1 MTENVLV
8 GVDAGLTN
16 VTVAAY
22 DPDGTE
28 LAAASR
34 STPRSEPDGAAGEA
48 GGTGGTANGGV
59 DASEGAAADR
69 EEQDHDRLWAVV
81 AETVGAVVGSDDVPT
96 DAVAGV
102 GVAGHGHGLYGLDAA
117 GEPVCGIKSTD
128 SRALDALDEHCA
140 EGARERAV
148 DRLGWEPFGA
158 DPLSLLVWLRA
169 NEPATYDRL
178 DTLLFCKDVLTHRL
192 TGERVTDPTEGS
204 VFYGPNAAYDR
215 EAFAALGI
223 EAAFKALPPVI
234 PSTESCGAMTVEAA
248 ADTGLPEGTPVAAG
262 LQDVGACTFGAG
274 LVEPGDGLAILG
286 TWGQSVAVLDS
297 PDDGAGGLLR
307 RYLDGWYRYRG
318 IRAGAA
324 CVDWFVDRCGG
335 DWRRE
340 ACERGVDP
348 YEVYEEAVAGVDPGA
363 DGLVFHPFLQG
374 STDDPSSA
382 GGFYGL
388 RLSHTSAHML
398 RAIYEG
404 VAITQTGALDTL
416 TPAVGTIRLTGGG
429 AQSDAWSKLFADVA
443 DAPVTVPDARETG
456 ALGAALCGGTAA
468 GVYPD
473 AATAVDRAVGT
484 AQSYEPDSAAV
495 AAYRRVSEAFDQA
508 VDGMEV
514 PWETLKTFRRED

>member
-1 MTENVLV
+1 MTGDVLV
-8 GVDAGLTN
+8 GIDAGLTN

-22 DPDGTE
+22 DTDGTE

-34 STPRSEPDGAAGEA
+34 STPGSNPATEPDGTAGE
-48 GGTGGTANGGV
+48 
-59 DASEGAAADR
+59 SADR

-81 AETVGAVVGSDDVPT
+81 AETVAAVVGSDDVPT

-102 GVAGHGHGLYGLDAA
+102 GVAGHGHGLYGVDAA

-128 SRALDALDEHCA
+128 SRALDALDEHCT
-140 EGARERAV
+140 EVGRERAV

-192 TGERVTDPTEGS
+192 TGERGTDPTEGS
-204 VFYGPNAAYDR
+204 VFYGPDAEYDR
-215 EAFAALGI
+215 EAFDALGV
-223 EAAFKALPPVI
+223 EAAFDALPPVV
-234 PSTESCGAMTVEAA
+234 PSTESCGAVTAEAA

-297 PDDGAGGLLR
+297 PADGEGGLPR

-324 CVDWFVDRCGG
+324 CVDWFVEQCGG

-340 ACERGVDP
+340 AKKRDVDP

-363 DGLVFHPFLQG
+363 EGLVFHPFLQG
-374 STDDPSSA
+374 STDAPNSA

-404 VAITQTGALDTL
+404 VAITQAGALDTL
-416 TPAVGTIRLTGGG
+416 APDIGTIRLTGGG
-429 AQSDAWSKLFADVA
+429 AQSDAWSGLFADVA
-443 DAPVTVPDARETG
+443 DTPVTVPDARETG

-473 AATAVDRAVGT
+473 AATAVERAVGT
-484 AQSYEPDSAAV
+484 ARSYEPNPAAA

-508 VDGMEV
+508 ADGMEA
-514 PWETLKTFRRED
+514 PWETLKAFRREGRSG